1 MAGETLA
8 EVPGEKSLG
17 GGSRWWGRALCGLL
31 PLAGL
36 ELVGL
41 PLGCG
46 PSIQPIHEGGVRFEH
61 CYRLDLDPKIAPPHR
76 HACWKQWLEVYSYG
90 QSRDRIEYSRRRV
103 HDLEAGDPN
112 PPQLNLDQA
121 AEAREARQFYMATP
135 APTSVHAPPPPMA
148 TPEPSAALAPGDPCV
163 ASCQSVRSQC
173 LTRCGQPA
181 DNAPPPPPAAPAAPP
196 SAQPPVPTPQPSA
209 KPAASPTAAAAK
221 PTESSEAGKESAVG
235 ECECERDYKICGAR
249 CFE

>member
-1 MAGETLA
+1 MA
-8 EVPGEKSLG
+8 EVPGGESPG
-17 GGSRWWGRALCGLL
+17 GGSRWWRSRALCGLL
-31 PLAGL
+31 PLASL
-36 ELVGL
+36 QLVGL

-112 PPQLNLDQA
+112 PPQLNLDQV
-121 AEAREARQFYMATP
+121 EAREARQFYMATP
-135 APTSVHAPPPPMA
+135 APTSVHAPPPPVA
-148 TPEPSAALAPGDPCV
+148 TPEPAEPMAPGDACV
-163 ASCQSVRSQC
+163 ASCRTARTQC
-173 LTRCGQPA
+173 RTRCGPPA
-181 DNAPPPPPAAPAAPP
+181 DDATISPP
-196 SAQPPVPTPQPSA
+196 STSPAQAPVPNPPPSA
-209 KPAASPTAAAAK
+209 KPAATPEATPAK
-221 PTESSEAGKESAVG
+221 GTKRAETTEPAEAGKESTVS
-235 ECECERDYKICGAR
+235 ECDCEGDYKICGAR

>member
-1 MAGETLA
+1 MAEG
-8 EVPGEKSLG
+8 PGG
-17 GGSRWWGRALCGLL
+17 NSRWWRSRLLGGLL

-36 ELVGL
+36 QLAGL

-112 PPQLNLDQA
+112 PPLLNLDQV
-121 AEAREARQFYMATP
+121 EAREARQFYMATP

-148 TPEPSAALAPGDPCV
+148 TPEPSEPLAPGDACV
-163 ASCQSVRSQC
+163 ASCRTARSQC
-173 LTRCGQPA
+173 FTRCGQPA
-181 DNAPPPPPAAPAAPP
+181 DTAATPPSPATAPPTP

-209 KPAASPTAAAAK
+209 KPAASAT
-221 PTESSEAGKESAVG
+221 PTESSEPGKESAEG
-235 ECECERDYKICGAR
+235 ECECEREYKMCGAR

>member
-1 MAGETLA
+1 
-8 EVPGEKSLG
+8 V
-17 GGSRWWGRALCGLL
+17 LCGLL

-36 ELVGL
+36 QLVGL

-121 AEAREARQFYMATP
+121 EAREARQFYMATP
-135 APTSVHAPPPPMA
+135 APTSVHAPPPPVA
-148 TPEPSAALAPGDPCV
+148 TPEPSEPLAPGDACV
-163 ASCQSVRSQC
+163 ASCRTARAQC
-173 LTRCGQPA
+173 FTRCGQPA
-181 DNAPPPPPAAPAAPP
+181 DNETTPSPATAPAP
-196 SAQPPVPTPQPSA
+196 SAQPPAPAPQPSA
-209 KPAASPTAAAAK
+209 KPAASSNATPAK
-221 PTESSEAGKESAVG
+221 PNESSEAGKESAVS
-235 ECECERDYKICGAR
+235 ECDCEGDYKTCGAR

>member
-1 MAGETLA
+1 MVGESKA
-8 EVPGEKSLG
+8 EAPGGKSPG
-17 GGSRWWGRALCGLL
+17 RRSRWWNGRVLYGLI

-36 ELVGL
+36 QLVGL

-103 HDLEAGDPN
+103 RDLEAGDPN
-112 PPQLNLDQA
+112 PPQLNLDQ

-135 APTSVHAPPPPMA
+135 APTSVHAPPPPVA
-148 TPEPSAALAPGDPCV
+148 TPEPTEALAPGDVCV
-163 ASCQSVRSQC
+163 ANCRTTRAQC
-173 LTRCGQPA
+173 FARCGQPP
-181 DNAPPPPPAAPAAPP
+181 DGPPAATPSASAAPTT
-196 SAQPPVPTPQPSA
+196 APPAPQQST
-209 KPAASPTAAAAK
+209 KPAATPDASPAK
-221 PTESSEAGKESAVG
+221 PKPGGEAGEESAVS
-235 ECECERDYKICGAR
+235 ECDCERDYKMCGVR